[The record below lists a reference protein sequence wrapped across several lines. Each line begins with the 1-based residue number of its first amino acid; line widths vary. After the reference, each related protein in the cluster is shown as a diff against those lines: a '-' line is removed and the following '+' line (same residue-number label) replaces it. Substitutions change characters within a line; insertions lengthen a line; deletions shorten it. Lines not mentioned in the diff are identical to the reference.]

1 MNYLA
6 EFYENLGNKYTV
18 LVVAF
23 LTGFAIGATRLGSNM
38 LIGLIVGLV
47 FAITAGLAVVIIDK
61 LLPKSINVPLL
72 IAPLVTVC
80 ILIVFFIVMATS
92 SIKFNMKDIMEKIQL
107 KK

>member
-1 MNYLA
+1 MNYLT

-18 LVVAF
+18 LIVAF

-47 FAITAGLAVVIIDK
+47 FAVTAGLTVMIINK
-61 LLPKSINVPLL
+61 ILPISINVPIL
-72 IAPLVTVC
+72 IAPLVTIF
-80 ILIVFFIVMATS
+80 ILIIFFIVMATS
-92 SIKFNMKDIMEKIQL
+92 SIKFKLKDIIEKIQL